1 MKTMDNNSSQSE
13 WIVGGMSVQDFLTLG
28 LGEVAY
34 VKPASI
40 DGGQGFAIHAADGVR
55 LAVLATREA
64 AVMAARQNDLEP
76 IQLQ

>member
-1 MKTMDNNSSQSE
+1 MDNNSSQSE

-40 DGGQGFAIHAADGVR
+40 DGGQGFAIHAADGTR
-55 LAVLATREA
+55 LAILATREA
-64 AVMAARQNDLEP
+64 AMAAARHHDMEP
-76 IQLQ
+76 MPLH